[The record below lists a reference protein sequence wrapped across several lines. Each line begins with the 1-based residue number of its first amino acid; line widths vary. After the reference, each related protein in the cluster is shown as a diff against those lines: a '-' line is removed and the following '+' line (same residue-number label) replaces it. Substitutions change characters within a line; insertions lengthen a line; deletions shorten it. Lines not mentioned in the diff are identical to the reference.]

1 MRFSACIATTLNQPQ
16 DLLVGI
22 STVGAPSS
30 SEFSQEPS
38 CRQDFWD
45 PIKYIPLGSGTWFL
59 SIGGEAREAFEQVG
73 NDNWGKQPYTN
84 TFFLERYMLHTDWHL
99 GKYVRAFVQLK
110 SELESFRTGGPR
122 PIDEKKLD
130 FEAAFDEVGSA
141 TGDNWLFFR
150 PAGRS

>member
-1 MRFSACIATTLNQPQ
+1 MGHQAVLSFLKN
-16 DLLVGI
+16 
-22 STVGAPSS
+22 
-30 SEFSQEPS
+30 PS

-122 PIDEKKLD
+122 PIDEMKLD